1 MEGKYMNMEQLV
13 SDIES
18 GTFDL
23 SLAKIKEA
31 VDARLKALRASR
43 TMTDYHVGDTVV
55 FNDLTGTRYMVGRK
69 ATVTGMKQKK
79 VVVRLETP
87 VGRFEKINPVTGK
100 SESADIVV
108 PVAII
113 DLVK

>member
-1 MEGKYMNMEQLV
+1 MNAKTLV
-13 SDIES
+13 TEITS
-18 GTFDL
+18 GTYDSDL
-23 SLAKIKEA
+23 IKLKDA
-31 VDARLKALRASR
+31 IDARLKANRASR
-43 TMTDYHVGDTVV
+43 TLADFNIGDTVV
-55 FNDLTGTRYMVGRK
+55 FNDLTATRYMVGLK

>member
-1 MEGKYMNMEQLV
+1 MNIEQLI
-13 SDIES
+13 SEIES
-18 GTFDL
+18 GTFDS

-31 VDARLKALRASR
+31 VDTRLKASRVLRTIA
-43 TMTDYHVGDTVV
+43 DFHIGDTVV

-87 VGRFEKINPVTGK
+87 VGRFERINSITGK
-100 SESADIVV
+100 SESSDIVV

>member
-1 MEGKYMNMEQLV
+1 MNIEELV

-18 GTFDL
+18 GTYDS
-23 SLAKIKEA
+23 SLVKIKEA
-31 VDARLKALRASR
+31 VDARLKASRISR
-43 TMTDYHVGDTVV
+43 TIADYHIGDTVV
-55 FNDLTGTRYMVGRK
+55 FNDLTATRYMVGQK

-79 VVVRLETP
+79 VTVRLETP
-87 VGRFEKINPVTGK
+87 VGRFAHINPVTGRV
-100 SESADIVV
+100 ESSNITV

>member
-1 MEGKYMNMEQLV
+1 MNIEQLL

-18 GTFDL
+18 GTFDS
-23 SLAKIKEA
+23 SLVKIKEA
-31 VDARLKALRASR
+31 IDARLKTSRATR
-43 TMTDYHVGDTVV
+43 TIADYHVGDTVV

-69 ATVTGMKQKK
+69 ATVTGIKQKK
-79 VVVRLETP
+79 VTVRLETP
-87 VGRFEKINPVTGK
+87 VGRFEKINPLTGQA
-100 SESADIVV
+100 ESANIVV